1 MRDFMVSRYIWPR
14 MTQDI
19 DEWIQNCLPC
29 IRRKTPRP
37 MRDGLTQSIV
47 ASHPLEKICID
58 FVGPLTK
65 DKDGNEYIL
74 TAIDV
79 FTRYLFAFPV
89 KSRSAEN
96 VAEKL
101 LQGVFF
107 QVGFS
112 ELIFSKT
119 TQNHLS

>member
-1 MRDFMVSRYIWPR
+1 
-14 MTQDI
+14 
-19 DEWIQNCLPC
+19 
-29 IRRKTPRP
+29 
-37 MRDGLTQSIV
+37 V

-65 DKDGNEYIL
+65 DKDVNEYIL
-74 TAIDV
+74 TVIDV
-79 FTRYLFAFPV
+79 FTQYLFAFPV

-107 QVGFS
+107 QVLS
-112 ELIFSKT
+112 ELIFRSGERIPKCHYERFNQTHRDHPESNYWVST
-119 TQNHLS
+119 TSEWCIGKST